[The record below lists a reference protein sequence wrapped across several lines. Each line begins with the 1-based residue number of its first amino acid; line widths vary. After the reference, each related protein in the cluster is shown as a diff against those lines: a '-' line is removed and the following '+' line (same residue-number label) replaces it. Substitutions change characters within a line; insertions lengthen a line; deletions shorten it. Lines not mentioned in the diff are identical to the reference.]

1 MIEIKYYLIIF
12 LMCLVPFLFKNRYAN
27 YEAIPIKNNNPING
41 IRGILAS
48 LVMFSHAFKDFYIY
62 IGNPWIFD
70 KNYFDLL
77 GYGNQATNT
86 GKIGVAIFFMIS
98 GYLFYRLLNGPSFNL
113 KKFIKNRFLRIF
125 PLYAFVV
132 SFCIIIGL
140 IISDQ
145 TLDWGILVGI
155 AKWYTFF
162 GSYDVLNIATM
173 TKGVEWTLKLEILL
187 YASIPILFYLFQ
199 KINNQAIRHLLILGS
214 ILSIFIA
221 GFLLRI
227 YGKVYI
233 DPRAALCFYVGY
245 VALEIKGLY
254 SFQTFLQSKIA
265 TILAILFFLSSFF
278 ISSHNLFYLYLIA
291 SCGFLF
297 LCLSSGNNLFGLLD
311 IEPLQK
317 LGEISYSIYLIH
329 GCVLYGLMQL
339 IKYFSIENHLILVL
353 ILIVFFYATYTIS
366 TFSFIHIEQRF
377 LNFNFTKKPIKNG
390 DISIIEK

>member
-1 MIEIKYYLIIF
+1 
-12 LMCLVPFLFKNRYAN
+12 MCLVPFLFKNRYAN

-98 GYLFYRLLNGPSFNL
+98 GYLFYRLLNSPSFNL

>member
-1 MIEIKYYLIIF
+1 
-12 LMCLVPFLFKNRYAN
+12 MCLVPFLFKNRYAN